1 MNKLVLILGAVGVG
15 KTTFRREKYSN
26 GYVNVDAGDI
36 FIELSKGEYYDFPSH
51 LKKEMV
57 KIGKSLMLDS
67 LRSKKDI
74 VLEFPGSNYDDV
86 MEITNLAE
94 KLGYTCE
101 LEMLQCDI
109 DVAWERN
116 ISRSDNNISSYY
128 YEKYHL
134 NWFRNAV
141 KQLLK

>member
-86 MEITNLAE
+86 IEITNSSE

-101 LEMLQCDI
+101 LEMLQCVI

-116 ISRSDNNISSYY
+116 ISRGENNISSYF

-134 NWFRNAV
+134 NWFRNAI